1 MFFCNLIPK
10 TSNLHIDLQFEIFY
24 NLYNEKSI
32 FLLTKKVRGLKMA
45 TEDKT
50 KKEKLIEFIH
60 NLTTEEADYIIS
72 VLQKE
77 KEQA

>member
-1 MFFCNLIPK
+1 MSYLDFDFY
-10 TSNLHIDLQFEIFY
+10 FEVFY
-24 NLYNEKSI
+24 NFYNEKSI

-45 TEDKT
+45 KEDKT

-60 NLTTEEADYIIS
+60 NLTNEECERIVAY
-72 VLQKE
+72 LNNKQ